1 VKPKIKVAFA
11 SGTDDLNVRLIAR
24 MRGIFPELPLYVVSE
39 FPPEGDD
46 LHWVRYRGGLR
57 ENLARCRH
65 TFRGK
70 SIRLAGVMLVPNV
83 PFRKMRLLAFL
94 LSPLY
99 FLAFNENLN
108 DFMLRPGSLPT
119 IARHFLWRLGNLMRS
134 RSQPKPREAAV
145 EPGKPGNATFHAGKG
160 ASENPRLLVVS
171 AYVPFPLAH
180 GGAVRIHNLTER
192 AAADWDQ
199 ILVCF
204 SETDEPP
211 APELLRRFTEVV
223 LVRRPGSHFVQSSR
237 EPEVVQHFASAAFRE
252 ALRATVRKWKPAIAQ
267 LEFTQMAQYAGDCAP
282 ARTILVEHDITF
294 DLYEQLARDDS
305 DWDLHRELR
314 LWRDFETK
322 AWRGV
327 NCVVTMSA
335 KDQAL
340 VKGARA
346 VVLPNGVDLDRFRV
360 AAREPEPRR
369 LLFVGSFSHLPNMV
383 ALEFF
388 LREAW
393 PLLRGATL
401 HVIAGANHEYFLEHQ
416 ARNLHLDLSQPGI
429 EVEGFVSDVR
439 PAYERAAIVIAPLV
453 ASAGSNLKVLEAMA
467 CGRPV
472 VSTAAGVNGLDV
484 IPGDEFVL
492 ARSGEEM
499 AAAIT
504 RLFDSPEECARLAA
518 AGRKRVEESYGWDS
532 IAARQNDLY
541 RELPRA

>member
-1 VKPKIKVAFA
+1 MNPKIKVAFA
-11 SGTDDLNVRLIAR
+11 SGTDDLNVQLIAH
-24 MRGIFPELPLYVVSE
+24 MRAIFPELPLYVVSE
-39 FPPEGDD
+39 FPPEGND

-99 FLAFNENLN
+99 FLAVNENLN
-108 DFMLRPGSLPT
+108 NFMLRPGSLPT
-119 IARHFLWRLGNLMRS
+119 IVRHLAWRFGNLLRS
-134 RSQPKPREAAV
+134 RSLPKTREIPAQPARPRNAA
-145 EPGKPGNATFHAGKG
+145 FHAGRLPSGK
-160 ASENPRLLVVS
+160 PRLLIVS

-204 SETDEPP
+204 SENENPP
-211 APELLRRFTEVV
+211 AAELLQRFVEVV
-223 LVRRPGSHFVQSSR
+223 FVPREGSHLQQGSR
-237 EPEVVQHFASAAFRE
+237 TPEVVQQFESRLFRK
-252 ALRATVRKWKPAIAQ
+252 ALRDTVAKWQPAIAQ
-267 LEFTQMAQYAGDCAP
+267 LEFTQMAQYAADCAP

-314 LWRDFETK
+314 LWHEFETK
-322 AWRGV
+322 AWRNV

-360 AAREPEPRR
+360 ATGAPEPRR
-369 LLFVGSFSHLPNMV
+369 LLFVGSFSHKPNMI
-383 ALEFF
+383 ALDFF
-388 LREAW
+388 LRETW
-393 PLLRGATL
+393 PLLPNATL
-401 HVIAGANHEYFLEHQ
+401 HVIAGANHEYFLEYQ
-416 ARNLHLDLSQPGI
+416 ARDLHLNLNQPGI
-429 EVEGFVSDVR
+429 EVDGFVSDVR

-472 VSTAAGVNGLDV
+472 VSTPAGVNGLDV
-484 IPGDEFVL
+484 IEGEEFVL
-492 ARSGEEM
+492 ARTGEEM
-499 AAAIT
+499 AAAIR
-504 RLFDSPEECARLAA
+504 RLFDSAEECARLAA
-518 AGRKRVEESYGWDS
+518 AGRKRVEDAYGWDS
-532 IAARQNDLY
+532 IAARQNELY
-541 RELPRA
+541 RELLRA